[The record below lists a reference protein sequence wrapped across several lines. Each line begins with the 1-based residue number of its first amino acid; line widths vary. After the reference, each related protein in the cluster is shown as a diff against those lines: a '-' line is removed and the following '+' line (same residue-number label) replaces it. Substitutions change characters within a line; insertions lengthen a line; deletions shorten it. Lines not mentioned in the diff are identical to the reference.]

1 MRLKTKYLNLA
12 SLDAKMNEVKNE
24 IPRVTKIAKMRL
36 KMKYIILLTELLLL
50 LKMKYLMLVI

>member
-24 IPRVTKIAKMRL
+24 IPRVTNIAKMRL

>member
-24 IPRVTKIAKMRL
+24 IPRVTKIAKKRL